1 MTEEFMREIVDKF
14 NEEYEFLYE
23 NYDNVA
29 GYNDALSAGE
39 IFIEDNPDFMRMFF
53 EVRGDICSSDREV
66 VALAFALVDLGIA
79 MM

>member
-1 MTEEFMREIVDKF
+1 MTEEFMREVVEKF
-14 NEEYEFLYE
+14 KEEYDFLYE

-29 GYNDALSAGE
+29 GYNDALTAGE
-39 IFIEDNPDFMRMFF
+39 LFIKDNPEFMTTFTDVYGDF
-53 EVRGDICSSDREV
+53 VSSDREV